1 MKDKKHFA
9 AIDIGSNAVR
19 LLIKS
24 ADTGKSEEQLSKVQ
38 LLRVALR
45 LGEDAFTKGYI
56 GKKKSRK
63 LLSLMQAYKH
73 LMDIYD
79 VEDYRACATSA
90 MRDAENGQELV
101 QHIYRETGISIDI
114 IEGREE
120 AQLISNKLIST
131 AEASGDTYLY
141 VDVGGGSTELN
152 LLRGNELLHSQSFNI
167 GTIRQLSGKV
177 SPKEQ
182 EAFRNYLQTIKE
194 EYPQIQIVGTGGNIN
209 KLVRLMQ
216 SLDLG
221 HSYYLPYSQL
231 RAIYQE
237 LSKYD
242 TEERMQRFRLKPD
255 RADVIIPAAEIFLL
269 VGELLAS
276 EGIIVPTK
284 GLSDGI
290 IESIYRRHQGQM

>member
-1 MKDKKHFA
+1 MKDKKHYA

-24 ADTGKSEEQLSKVQ
+24 ADEHRSDEPLSKVQ

-63 LLSLMQAYKH
+63 LLALMQAYKH
-73 LMDIYD
+73 LMEIYD
-79 VEDYRACATSA
+79 VVDYRACATSA

-101 QHIYRETGISIDI
+101 RHIYEQTGIAIDI

-120 AQLISNKLIST
+120 AQLISNKLI
-131 AEASGDTYLY
+131 GDKQGTNQDSYLY

-152 LLRGNELLHSQSFNI
+152 LIRGSELLHSQSFNI

-177 SPKEQ
+177 SPEEV
-182 EAFRNYLQTIKE
+182 EAFRAYLCGVKEQDPTI
-194 EYPQIQIVGTGGNIN
+194 QVVGTGGNIN
-209 KLVRLMQ
+209 KLVRLVQ

-221 HSYYLPYSQL
+221 GISFLPYSAL

-237 LSKYD
+237 LSLYD
-242 TEERMQRFRLKPD
+242 TEERIQRFRLKPD
-255 RADVIIPAAEIFLL
+255 RADVIIPAAEIFLM
-269 VGELLAS
+269 VGECLSA
-276 EGIIVPTK
+276 EGVIVPTK

-290 IESIYRRHQGQM
+290 IESIYRRHHQ